1 MSSPPT
7 NPITATL
14 AIASSC
20 GHCPAVLDA
29 MTRSVKAGEL
39 SELRVINIGEDIE
52 FAKQHGIRSVPWF
65 RIGEFVF
72 DGMMPAA
79 QITQWIQRAGDV
91 NGAIQYLDTLLSSSK
106 LQRAK
111 TFVEANKAN
120 MSALMNLLGDNE
132 TSLNVRIGIGAL
144 IEELEGTTHL
154 SSCVAELIA
163 LTQHDLAAIRADACH
178 YLGLS
183 HDPKVENTLRAALTD
198 NDNDVREV
206 ASDTIENLLNRE

>member
-91 NGAIQYLDTLLSSSK
+91 NGAIQY
-106 LQRAK
+106 QCAR
-111 TFVEANKAN
+111 
-120 MSALMNLLGDNE
+120 
-132 TSLNVRIGIGAL
+132 
-144 IEELEGTTHL
+144 
-154 SSCVAELIA
+154 
-163 LTQHDLAAIRADACH
+163 
-178 YLGLS
+178 
-183 HDPKVENTLRAALTD
+183 
-198 NDNDVREV
+198 
-206 ASDTIENLLNRE
+206 